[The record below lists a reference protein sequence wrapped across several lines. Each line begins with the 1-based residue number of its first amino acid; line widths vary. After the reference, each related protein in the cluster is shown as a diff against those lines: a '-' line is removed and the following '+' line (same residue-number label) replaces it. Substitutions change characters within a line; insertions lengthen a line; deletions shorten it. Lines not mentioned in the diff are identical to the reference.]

1 MTWFTPIIH
10 AYVLLPFILY
20 NKSVTLSTVIWIF
33 CVPYIWINLLN
44 LSLTYH
50 SHSIVEWALT
60 LLVLI
65 VVYIATEVK
74 QKYIDSNNETEYKNY
89 IDLVELRFELNQIKE
104 ELEYVKS
111 SGEIYNSV

>member
-44 LSLTYH
+44 LSLTH
-50 SHSIVEWALT
+50 HTNGIVEWVLT
-60 LLVLI
+60 FVVLI
-65 VVYIATEVK
+65 VVYIAAEVR
-74 QKYIDSNNETEYKNY
+74 QNYIGSDNETEYKNY
-89 IDLVELRFELNQIKE
+89 IDIVELRFEMNKIKE